1 MAYCE
6 QAPKPAVLL
15 SAIRAIG
22 YSFETAVADIIDNSI
37 SAQAKNIRIF
47 SEPSGEPYFAFLDDG
62 TGMTKGE
69 LRNALLLGSD
79 RSEKCDAPMEL
90 GRFGL
95 GLKSASFSQCRC
107 FTVVTKQEAT
117 INAMSFSLD
126 DVEASGTWRTAILDK
141 SELKKVP
148 EVGRLLQYEHGTLVV
163 WRDFD
168 RLRVNTTNF
177 ETSFRRLV
185 KMAKSHVEYVFHRFY
200 DEIGIYFNEEHVEKR
215 DPFLLDS
222 YGMQQEGRGVSVEVD
237 GHKIHIT
244 PYSLPY
250 ASALSQDE
258 RRLLGNP
265 KSIYDEQGLYLYR
278 NRRLIAWG
286 SWFRTEVRSEL
297 NKLARVK
304 VDIPSSLDEIWM
316 LDVKKSSAK
325 IPDKIRDS
333 IRIAVGDSVSRSR
346 GAVSKPGEREAMAEH
361 KVWIREL
368 KGVNAV
374 EYVIN
379 RENPTYKVLRSS
391 LSGDELAL
399 FEQFVDDVQDYLPKH
414 QIHIDQAGD
423 LVISNGEEKDAN
435 ISAKMAD
442 LIRKLRIVEGESD
455 RQRMLDRYLTFE
467 SYRCLKPHKAAI
479 LEEARNDG

>member
-1 MAYCE
+1 MTYCE

-62 TGMTKGE
+62 TGMTKDE

-107 FTVVTKQEAT
+107 FTVVTKQGAA

-177 ETSFRRLV
+177 GLFC
-185 KMAKSHVEYVFHRFY
+185 K
-200 DEIGIYFNEEHVEKR
+200 IGH
-215 DPFLLDS
+215 
-222 YGMQQEGRGVSVEVD
+222 
-237 GHKIHIT
+237 
-244 PYSLPY
+244 
-250 ASALSQDE
+250 
-258 RRLLGNP
+258 
-265 KSIYDEQGLYLYR
+265 
-278 NRRLIAWG
+278 
-286 SWFRTEVRSEL
+286 
-297 NKLARVK
+297 
-304 VDIPSSLDEIWM
+304 
-316 LDVKKSSAK
+316 
-325 IPDKIRDS
+325 
-333 IRIAVGDSVSRSR
+333 GDSCR
-346 GAVSKPGEREAMAEH
+346 
-361 KVWIREL
+361 L
-368 KGVNAV
+368 
-374 EYVIN
+374 
-379 RENPTYKVLRSS
+379 T
-391 LSGDELAL
+391 
-399 FEQFVDDVQDYLPKH
+399 VD
-414 QIHIDQAGD
+414 
-423 LVISNGEEKDAN
+423 
-435 ISAKMAD
+435 
-442 LIRKLRIVEGESD
+442 
-455 RQRMLDRYLTFE
+455 
-467 SYRCLKPHKAAI
+467 AA
-479 LEEARNDG
+479 